1 MDGYGM
7 DISML
12 RGPVVKVVLVSS
24 PIGGRR
30 GGSTGWKRS
39 SGFLCRKRAGPL

>member
-30 GGSTGWKRS
+30 GRL
-39 SGFLCRKRAGPL
+39 SGV

>member
-1 MDGYGM
+1 MDGFGM

-24 PIGGRR
+24 PMGGPRER
-30 GGSTGWKRS
+30 P
-39 SGFLCRKRAGPL
+39 SGVET